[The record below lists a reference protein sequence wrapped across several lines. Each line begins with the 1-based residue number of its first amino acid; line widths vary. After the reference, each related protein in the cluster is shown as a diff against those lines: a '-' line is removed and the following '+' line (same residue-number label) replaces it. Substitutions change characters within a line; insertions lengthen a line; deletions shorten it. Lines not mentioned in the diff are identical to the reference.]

1 MVEGGRWKVEKTL
14 ELTGVRGGIRSMNR
28 PTKVEVS
35 SWAGLWQGKEG
46 QIHTLCRDL
55 EVKELRVFGSAVTG
69 GFDPMTSDVDFLAEF
84 HSADRPGIADR
95 FMGLAEG
102 LERILQRPA
111 DVITRPALKN
121 PIFRHVVEETSQPVY
136 AS

>member
-1 MVEGGRWKVEKTL
+1 MGASDWVTL
-14 ELTGVRGGIRSMNR
+14 L
-28 PTKVEVS
+28 
-35 SWAGLWQGKEG
+35 QGKEA
-46 QIHTLCRDL
+46 QIQSLCQHL

-84 HSADRPGIADR
+84 HRADQPGIADR
-95 FMGLAEG
+95 FMDLAEG

-121 PIFRHVVEETSQPVY
+121 PIFRRVVEETSQPVY

>member
-1 MVEGGRWKVEKTL
+1 
-14 ELTGVRGGIRSMNR
+14 MNQ
-28 PTKVEVS
+28 PTKVEAS
-35 SWAGLWQGKEG
+35 PWGGLLQGKEG
-46 QIHTLCRDL
+46 QIHSLCQSL
-55 EVKELRVFGSAVTG
+55 QVKELRVFGSAVTG

-84 HSADRPGIADR
+84 HSADKAGIADR
-95 FMGLAEG
+95 FMDLAEG

-121 PIFRHVVEETSQPVY
+121 PIFRRVVEETSQPVY